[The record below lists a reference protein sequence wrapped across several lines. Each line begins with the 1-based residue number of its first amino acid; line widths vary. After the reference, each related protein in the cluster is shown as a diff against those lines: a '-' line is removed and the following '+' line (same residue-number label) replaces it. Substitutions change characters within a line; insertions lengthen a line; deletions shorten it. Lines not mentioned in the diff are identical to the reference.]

1 MDVVSINILK
11 NIIKANVP
19 AGKLYYFYKN
29 CIYLIAPKMTLIIN
43 VQFYILL
50 QSIRIGNPLIVK
62 ELKQKHVQTH
72 IPVKG
77 RTTLKLLYVR
87 SYLPLIVMRP
97 RKNSIFQRDKG
108 NNPHIIILLSALTL
122 YYYLTR
128 PSWVVFILL
137 HSVTR
142 GDNH

>member
-1 MDVVSINILK
+1 MTNNFNDDVLNTTQ
-11 NIIKANVP
+11 
-19 AGKLYYFYKN
+19 
-29 CIYLIAPKMTLIIN
+29 M
-43 VQFYILL
+43 QFYILL